1 MPEQEILWKSVLQGG
16 LTAQAKA
23 LNSSIAV
30 DRRLWRQDIQ
40 GSVIHAD
47 MLGRQGIIP
56 PEAAQSIT
64 ESLKGISRD
73 IENGTLLIDEHSED
87 IHSFVELELT
97 RRIGEAGRMLHTARS
112 RNDQVALDL
121 RLWMLDKTEKIE
133 LRLNLLLESLLQIAD
148 EHASTL
154 MPGMTHLQHAQPL
167 SLGQHMMAYA
177 MMFLRDQGR
186 LRDAAGRMNLSPLGS
201 CALAGTSYPIDSA
214 YTAQALGF
222 DGPCRNSLDGVS
234 DRDFCVEAEGALS
247 ILMMHLSRLAE
258 ELILWS
264 SSEFGFVRMG
274 SGFSTGS
281 SIMPQKRNPD
291 LAELIRG
298 KAGRVYGDL
307 ISTLVTLKGLPLA
320 YNKDMQEDKEAV
332 FDAVD
337 TAMVCLEAAAPMLAS
352 LQFFPDAMRRA
363 AQKGYLNATDL
374 ADYLVIKGLPF
385 RDAYHLSAEIVAFC
399 MEKGLAL
406 EDLPLHDYASFSS
419 LIGEDIHAALS
430 LDACLARRV
439 SFGAAAPESVRRQ
452 IDWVRGQLPDAQIE
466 LSSGL
471 T

>member
-1 MPEQEILWKSVLQGG
+1 MPEQGTLWKSALQGG

-23 LNSSIAV
+23 LNSSIAF
-30 DRRLWRQDIQ
+30 DKRLWRQDIQ
-40 GSVIHAD
+40 GSIIHAA

-56 PEAAQSIT
+56 AQAAQSIS
-64 ESLKGISRD
+64 EGMMGISRD
-73 IENGTLLIDEHSED
+73 IEDGTLLIDEQCED

-97 RRIGEAGRMLHTARS
+97 RRIGAAGRMLHTARS
-112 RNDQVALDL
+112 RNDQAALDL
-121 RLWMLDKTEKIE
+121 RLWLLAKTEEIG
-133 LRLNLLLESLLQIAD
+133 LRIDLLLEVLLQIAD
-148 EHASTL
+148 EHVSTL

-201 CALAGTSYPIDSA
+201 CALAGTAYPIDSA

-222 DGPCRNSLDGVS
+222 DGPCQNSLDAVS
-234 DRDFCVEAEGALS
+234 DRDFCVETQSALS

-274 SGFSTGS
+274 GGFSTGS

-307 ISTLVTLKGLPLA
+307 ISTLVMLKGLPLA

-337 TAMVCLEAAAPMLAS
+337 TAMLCLDAAAPMLAS
-352 LQFFPDAMRRA
+352 LRFCPDAMRTA

-374 ADYLVIKGLPF
+374 ADYLVMKGLPF
-385 RDAYHLSAEIVAFC
+385 RDAYQLSAQIVAHC
-399 MEKGLAL
+399 TQRGLAL
-406 EDLPLHDYASFSS
+406 EALPMHDYASFSP
-419 LIGEDIHAALS
+419 LFGEDIHAALS

-439 SFGAAAPESVRRQ
+439 SFGATAPDSVRRQ
-452 IDWVRGQLPDAQIE
+452 IDWVRGQMPKAQV
-466 LSSGL
+466 
-471 T
+471 

>member
-1 MPEQEILWKSVLQGG
+1 MSEQGTLWKSSLQGG
-16 LTAQAKA
+16 LTPLAKA

-30 DRRLWRQDIQ
+30 DRRLWREDIQ
-40 GSVIHAD
+40 GSLVHAA

-64 ESLKGISRD
+64 DGLKAIRSD
-73 IENGTLLIDEHSED
+73 IEDGTLLIDEQSED
-87 IHSFVELELT
+87 IHSFIELELT
-97 RRIGEAGRMLHTARS
+97 RRVGAAGRMLHTARS

-121 RLWMLDKTEKIE
+121 RLWLRAKTEAITF
-133 LRLNLLLESLLQIAD
+133 RINLLLEALLEIAD

-177 MMFLRDQGR
+177 MMFLRDRGR
-186 LRDAAGRMNLSPLGS
+186 LGDAAARMNFSPLGS
-201 CALAGTSYPIDSA
+201 CALAGTAYPIDSA
-214 YTAQALGF
+214 YTAEALGF
-222 DGPCRNSLDGVS
+222 TGPCQNSFDAVS
-234 DRDFCVEAEGALS
+234 DRDFCVETQGALA

-264 SSEFGFVRMG
+264 SSEFSFVRMG

-307 ISTLVTLKGLPLA
+307 VSTLVMLKGLPLA
-320 YNKDMQEDKEAV
+320 YNKDMQEDKEAL

-337 TAMVCLEAAAPMLAS
+337 TAMMCLDAAAPMLAS
-352 LQFFPDAMRRA
+352 LQFHPDTMRTA
-363 AQKGYLNATDL
+363 AQNGYLNATDL
-374 ADYLVIKGLPF
+374 ADYLVMKGLPF
-385 RDAYHLSAEIVAFC
+385 RDAYALSAQIVAFC
-399 MEKGLAL
+399 AEKGIAL
-406 EDLPLHDYASFSS
+406 EALPMHDYTAFSS
-419 LIGEDIHAALS
+419 LFGEDVYAALS
-430 LDACLARRV
+430 LDACLKRRV
-439 SFGAAAPESVRRQ
+439 SFGATAPDSVRRQ
-452 IDWVRGQLPDAQIE
+452 IDWVRGQMLQA
-466 LSSGL
+466 
-471 T
+471 